1 MPKRKRVETD
11 LSKMTERQQLAFL
24 LNNTFSEEQN
34 VASSA
39 AAFPKHLPQE
49 RTNQNDNDSSNED
62 DDKDDDTYRCP
73 EPGCRFQNKNKR
85 SVSVRDHVADHYRVQ
100 KSEKKRLKELKQK
113 RNSSLQLQQQ
123 QQQQQQQK
131 QKQKQQRQKQQQ
143 QRQQTSSSSSSSSSS
158 IHDTR
163 QSTIYTFKGI
173 QVPSDTLLE
182 AITTLGGIEA
192 VRKGHKWQDVRKI
205 LQLPNSTGTANIL
218 NTMYVLKK
226 KIKSIGRIKKF

>member
-1 MPKRKRVETD
+1 MYSMPKRKRVETD

-49 RTNQNDNDSSNED
+49 RTNQNDNDSSNDDND
-62 DDKDDDTYRCP
+62 DDDDDTYRCP

-100 KSEKKRLKELKQK
+100 KSEKKRLKELKQR

-218 NTMYVLKK
+218 NTMYV
-226 KIKSIGRIKKF
+226 